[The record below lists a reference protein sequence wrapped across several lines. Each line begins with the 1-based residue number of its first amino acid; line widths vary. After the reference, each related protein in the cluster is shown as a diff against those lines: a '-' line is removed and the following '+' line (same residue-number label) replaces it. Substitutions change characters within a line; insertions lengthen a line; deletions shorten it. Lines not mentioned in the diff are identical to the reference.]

1 MKKLI
6 LGLVTV
12 AVGLAVACA
21 YLLNQIEIERGR
33 TRAEADRRQ
42 ELQARVMQIER
53 ERLAAAWQDSGI
65 DTLRAG
71 SAREELS
78 KQPASSAR
86 DVAPDGNQTSSL
98 KATGNDQRAWRRRM
112 LEDPTGRELLRAQQ
126 RAELHAANPDL
137 ARDLGLTIEDY
148 DRLLELLAEQAL
160 QRMELFARE
169 DTLSA
174 SLMDKLKGLQSNQE
188 RDVADLLGDEKA
200 QQYEEYVASQAV
212 RAQVSRFRARLG
224 EANALRDDQ
233 SARLVTVLQDQR
245 ERFAK
250 ELQEQYEGHNVTR
263 TMGTWYGGQFMA
275 SDTKNTSTEEQILAQ
290 LEDYNRRLIRGAASV
305 LTESQLEVFTQ
316 IQDERLTHQRVQL
329 RANADAHGQ

>member
-21 YLLNQIEIERGR
+21 YLLNQIEVERGR

-42 ELQARVMQIER
+42 ELQARVKQIER
-53 ERLAAAWQDSGI
+53 EQLAAANQDSGI
-65 DTLRAG
+65 DALRA
-71 SAREELS
+71 AREDLS

-86 DVAPDGNQTSSL
+86 DVAPDGNKTSGL
-98 KATGNDQRAWRRRM
+98 KATGNDQLAWRRRM
-112 LEDPTGRELLRAQQ
+112 LEDPAGRELLRAQQ
-126 RAELHAANPDL
+126 RAELHAANPTL
-137 ARDLGLTIEDY
+137 ARDLGLTKAEY

-169 DTLSA
+169 DSISA
-174 SLMDKLKGLQSNQE
+174 SLLDKLKELDGDDE
-188 RDVADLLGDEKA
+188 RYVADLLGDQKA
-200 QQYEEYVASQAV
+200 QQYQKYVASQPV
-212 RAQVSRFRARLG
+212 RAQVSQFRARLG
-224 EANALRDDQ
+224 EANALRDGQ
-233 SARLVTVLQDQR
+233 SARLVTVLQGQR

-250 ELQEQYEGHNVTR
+250 ELQEHYAGHNVTR
-263 TMGTWYGGQFMA
+263 TLGTWYGGQFMA
-275 SDTKNTSTEEQILAQ
+275 SDTMSTSAEEQILAQ
-290 LEDYNRRLIRGAASV
+290 MEDYNRRLIHGAASV